1 MNARKTDSP
10 ENHHRKNQTM
20 LSQLLFLAILGTAI
34 IIDPVTQFV
43 FANPLYV
50 LKRLLFTVY
59 YLVVTDPRIIVFVSR
74 RFPMWSME
82 FYFKLLLQYRAVFPE
97 IFDENGAII
106 KAEDQE

>member
-1 MNARKTDSP
+1 MTYYQACLT
-10 ENHHRKNQTM
+10 
-20 LSQLLFLAILGTAI
+20 LVFAILGTAI

-97 IFDENGAII
+97 IFDENGEII
-106 KAEDQE
+106 KEDEDQE